1 MATKLTDF
9 GSIEAIISEM
19 TLEEK
24 ARLVTGGSPLRP
36 AQSSASASRPFGFW
50 TAAPA
55 STWYSITAIF

>member
-24 ARLVTGGSPLRP
+24 ARLVTGGSPF
-36 AQSSASASRPFGFW
+36 AFGFW

>member
-1 MATKLTDF
+1 MATRLTDF

-24 ARLVTGGSPLRP
+24 ARLVTGGSPF
-36 AQSSASASRPFGFW
+36 ATCASASASRPFGFW